1 MASIRARVGPSTL
14 HAERRPGDFKREE
27 MPPIDGRKAQALA
40 DGAAEIASAYGYARK
55 APTSKPKDK
64 SNGPDHDSATTDWT
78 IDFIDHDKLAS
89 VAMKLLRSGANDGAV
104 VNFFRANV
112 EALTNIDEDRRQ
124 RRLKEIPGI
133 VSSARARGSTP
144 TLLALPSRRTPVA
157 PNRRPIAR
165 RPSETRWRRN
175 GSRSP
180 WERIWSR
187 NRSLGC
193 GRGGSRTASCI
204 SSPAVQDRLK
214 TTTAMD
220 FAATV
225 TVGGQWPDGSPASAG
240 NVLIW
245 SGEDAIDDTLLPRF
259 MAAGGDR
266 TRVVIHQRGRG
277 GRQNAQLRSG
287 ARHGRPHRRLRRNRR
302 G

>member
-133 VSSARARGSTP
+133 VSSARARGLDADP
-144 TLLALPSRRTPVA
+144 ARA
-157 PNRRPIAR
+157 PEPPDAGCSEPPPNCAPPIGDPMAPKRIKITMGANMEPQPIAWLWPGWLAHGKLHILAG
-165 RPSETRWRRN
+165 RP
-175 GSRSP
+175 GS
-180 WERIWSR
+180 
-187 NRSLGC
+187 
-193 GRGGSRTASCI
+193 
-204 SSPAVQDRLK
+204 LK

-220 FAATV
+220 FAATE

-240 NVLIW
+240 NVLVW

-266 TRVVIHQRGRG
+266 TRVLIYQRGRR

-287 ARHGRPHRRLRRNRR
+287 A
-302 G
+302 